1 MIPDS
6 VTSIG
11 EGAFS
16 GCSGL
21 TSVTIPPGV
30 KRIDAHA
37 FDYCQNLQ
45 CELWDGYKILCG
57 WLIGYTD
64 DAAASISDADNL
76 HGIISW
82 ALEGCVALKE
92 LSFGEN
98 ALLVSIGTGAL
109 KGCTELQTLVLP
121 PSLEE
126 IGDEAFMGCSY
137 LDNVIVPGNVKRV
150 GVRAFK
156 NCTGFTAAQIEHG
169 VESIG
174 NEAFFGDWQI
184 AEVDIPSTVTNIGVN
199 AFGGDSSIIRVG
211 LRGDVRPVSE
221 IFSNYQYIREATV
234 KEGTGPIKANLFNG
248 CSQLDDVHFFGN
260 SPSLDGVDIYM
271 NTPSTL
277 TTYVARNS
285 TGWDG
290 TPGSHALPQAWP
302 LSGSYRRSIAWW
314 DEPTYLVQ
322 FDSNGGTLGE
332 QNTYQR
338 SERPFVLPPEPVQ
351 TGYTFAGWWTQPSG
365 GLRVTAATVFIEGV
379 YTHLYAHWIKPYR
392 VFLDPDGGTV
402 TNDYM
407 IYLDQTVYGV
417 LPAAVRTGYAFGGWC
432 YNGRTVLPDT
442 RITTSAEHT
451 LTAQWEA
458 YQYSIQFD
466 SNGGAGMMSAQPMV
480 YDEVAPLASNQFTK
494 PGSLFR
500 GWATA
505 SDGAVVYREQASV
518 MNLTAVA
525 DDVVTLYAVWQ
536 EKPASVLACED
547 AFGGAG
553 TVTLDE
559 DDNIVVTLTNDVNGM
574 VDIPDN
580 VGAVT
585 IDLNGHSIVGNGVL
599 GETTLSDGPAIRIVA
614 GDGDGETTRLTIGDT
629 SDGEK
634 GQIVGTGESAGIEF
648 ADDAKPSVRLDVEDD
663 VSVLNGDGTEQ
674 PWRELSPIEHT
685 LKAGEY
691 FKMTLAELGYDVP
704 TDGTP
709 YEVKAYGLPT
719 GLQLK
724 SNAAV
729 TKKVKDKT
737 VVVKKAKTEWWI
749 EGVPTAALD
758 FFTNPPYLVITTN
771 GVAETYVLPV
781 EVEAQKV
788 TELDDLAIGQSMNTN
803 GWLVGVGAG
812 WTVSGLPT
820 GLMYATKKVTKKSG
834 KKTVTVAEAYAVYG
848 KTTKAGLFTITA
860 KKKVGAFYETK
871 KYRVLVRPKAPDTA
885 LFGEDLTNIVTMAYV
900 PVAWDLA
907 GGSEW
912 NGGHAGRVTLPA
924 VAAVG
929 GKVAKVSGL
938 PTGLTFVSVDTYAYT
953 NAKKKTGKYLKQAGQ
968 TIVGTPTKPGMYV
981 VTFTKNVK
989 EKVKG
994 KMTTVAK
1001 TAQIL
1006 WVVEPNNVKVELG
1019 FNTAGGVIEGGVV
1032 GLKYGDLLAFSAT
1045 EGATVKASGLPAGI
1059 KLVKVED
1066 GRYAFTG
1073 YTTKAGMYLVTV
1085 KATLKGKTVTQR
1097 LALKV
1102 EGLPA
1107 WAKGTFN
1114 GCVRGSGTLAA
1125 SGEEGSGESVASPR
1139 GLATATVSAAGKI
1152 SGKFQE
1158 FGTNWTFSAVSYT
1171 DATSATAS
1179 AGGVFG
1185 GFVCSNVV
1193 AQYAYK
1199 VTETVKGKKKTVTKY
1214 VKRTFH
1220 ITVAP
1225 VPVVPNGAVRGVVRM
1240 VESGGCGATALPPGE
1255 VGAEIEAWQNL
1266 WGRNDYKALGKALFS
1281 TKSGKKTLTYKMFTI
1296 KSGTPEGEAIGL
1308 GPGMSLAIKVTT
1320 TGAVTA
1326 TMTFDTGKT
1335 KKDPKTKKTV
1345 KVYYKPMCQSVVIPR
1360 SAADAEDFT
1369 GDVLIYFA
1377 PSRTNNFPGFSKLVE
1392 L

>member
-1 MIPDS
+1 MR
-6 VTSIG
+6 
-11 EGAFS
+11 F
-16 GCSGL
+16 
-21 TSVTIPPGV
+21 
-30 KRIDAHA
+30 
-37 FDYCQNLQ
+37 
-45 CELWDGYKILCG
+45 
-57 WLIGYTD
+57 
-64 DAAASISDADNL
+64 AAAICA
-76 HGIISW
+76 
-82 ALEGCVALKE
+82 
-92 LSFGEN
+92 
-98 ALLVSIGTGAL
+98 ALLCLCASG
-109 KGCTELQTLVLP
+109 
-121 PSLEE
+121 
-126 IGDEAFMGCSY
+126 
-137 LDNVIVPGNVKRV
+137 VP
-150 GVRAFK
+150 
-156 NCTGFTAAQIEHG
+156 I
-169 VESIG
+169 
-174 NEAFFGDWQI
+174 
-184 AEVDIPSTVTNIGVN
+184 
-199 AFGGDSSIIRVG
+199 G
-211 LRGDVRPVSE
+211 LR
-221 IFSNYQYIREATV
+221 
-234 KEGTGPIKANLFNG
+234 
-248 CSQLDDVHFFGN
+248 
-260 SPSLDGVDIYM
+260 
-271 NTPSTL
+271 
-277 TTYVARNS
+277 
-285 TGWDG
+285 
-290 TPGSHALPQAWP
+290 
-302 LSGSYRRSIAWW
+302 
-314 DEPTYLVQ
+314 
-322 FDSNGGTLGE
+322 
-332 QNTYQR
+332 
-338 SERPFVLPPEPVQ
+338 
-351 TGYTFAGWWTQPSG
+351 
-365 GLRVTAATVFIEGV
+365 TAMWG
-379 YTHLYAHWIKPYR
+379 
-392 VFLDPDGGTV
+392 
-402 TNDYM
+402 
-407 IYLDQTVYGV
+407 
-417 LPAAVRTGYAFGGWC
+417 
-432 YNGRTVLPDT
+432 
-442 RITTSAEHT
+442 
-451 LTAQWEA
+451 
-458 YQYSIQFD
+458 
-466 SNGGAGMMSAQPMV
+466 
-480 YDEVAPLASNQFTK
+480 
-494 PGSLFR
+494 
-500 GWATA
+500 
-505 SDGAVVYREQASV
+505 
-518 MNLTAVA
+518 
-525 DDVVTLYAVWQ
+525 DDVVSLETFDLMFGDNAIV
-536 EKPASVLACED
+536 
-547 AFGGAG
+547 AF
-553 TVTLDE
+553 D
-559 DDNIVVTLTNDVNGM
+559 DIDNIVVTLTNDVNGT
-574 VDIPDN
+574 VEIPDN
-580 VGAVT
+580 VGAVK
-585 IDLNGHSIVGNGVL
+585 IDLNGHDMVGDG
-599 GETTLSDGPAIRIVA
+599 GPAIRVVK
-614 GDGDGETTRLTIGDT
+614 GDGEGDATRLAIVDT
-629 SDGEK
+629 SEGEK
-634 GQIVGTGESAGIEF
+634 GRIAGGGESAGIAF
-648 ADDAKPSVRLDVEDD
+648 ADDAKPGVRLDVEDE
-663 VSVLNGDGTEQ
+663 VSVLNGDGSEQ
-674 PWRELSPIEHT
+674 PWWELSPVEHT

-704 TDGTP
+704 TNGTV
-709 YEVKAYGLPT
+709 YSVKAYGLPS

-729 TKKVKDKT
+729 TKKVKGKT

-771 GVAETYVLPV
+771 SVAETYVLPV

-834 KKTVTVAEAYAVYG
+834 KKIVTVAEAYAVYG

-860 KKKVGAFYETK
+860 KKKVGAFYETM
-871 KYRVLVRPKAPDTA
+871 KYRVLVRPKGGDTA
-885 LFGEDLTNIVTMAYV
+885 VFGEELTNLVTMAYV
-900 PVAWDLA
+900 PVTWDLT
-907 GGSEW
+907 GGGEVATSATLPTEV
-912 NGGHAGRVTLPA
+912 ATSAPLPA

-929 GKVAKVSGL
+929 GKVAKVTGL
-938 PTGLTFVSVDTYAYT
+938 PTGLTFAVSTTYKD
-953 NAKKKTGKYLKQAGQ
+953 KKKTQVKQLGQ
-968 TIVGTPTKPGMYV
+968 TIVGTPTKPGTYV

-1001 TAQIL
+1001 SVQIL
-1006 WVVEPNNVKVELG
+1006 WVVEPNNAEVELG
-1019 FNTAGGVIEGGVV
+1019 FNEAGGVIESGVV
-1032 GLKYGDLLAFSAT
+1032 GLNYGDLLVFSAT
-1045 EGATVKASGLPAGI
+1045 SNATVTTSGLPAGI

-1199 VTETVKGKKKTVTKY
+1199 VTETVKGKKKAVTKY

-1240 VESGGCGATALPPGE
+1240 VESGGCGATALLPGE